1 MVLNLAYINDDAGKP
16 VPWNETRW
24 SDPEFSKLL
33 KEANGLLNVD
43 ERRKVFCKLEDIQQE
58 RGSIGIPYWRNAW
71 YCLRKNVT
79 NVSGVPSLYI
89 TFNDAW
95 LA

>member
-1 MVLNLAYINDDAGKP
+1 
-16 VPWNETRW
+16 
-24 SDPEFSKLL
+24 
-33 KEANGLLNVD
+33 VD
-43 ERRKVFCKLEDIQQE
+43 ERRKVFCKLQDIQQQ